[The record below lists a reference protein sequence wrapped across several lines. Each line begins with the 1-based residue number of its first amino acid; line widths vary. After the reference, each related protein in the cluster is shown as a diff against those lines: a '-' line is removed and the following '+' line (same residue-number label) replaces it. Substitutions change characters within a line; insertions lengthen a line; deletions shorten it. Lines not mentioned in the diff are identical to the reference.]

1 LRHVNRQLAEIGVR
15 CIQIGLPTAPHQIGA
30 AAIGVPFSHFAAMQ
44 REAFRAIKNALRLT
58 VLHKTVA

>member
-15 CIQIGLPTAPHQIGA
+15 CIQIGLPIAPRQIGGA
-30 AAIGVPFSHFAAMQ
+30 ANGAPFSHFAAMQ
-44 REAFRAIKNALRLT
+44 REAFRAIKNARRLT